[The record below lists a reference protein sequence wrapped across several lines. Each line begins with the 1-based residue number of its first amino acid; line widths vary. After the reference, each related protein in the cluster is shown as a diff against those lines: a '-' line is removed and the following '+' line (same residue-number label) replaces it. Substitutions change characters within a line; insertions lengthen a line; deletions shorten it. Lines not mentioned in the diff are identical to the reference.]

1 MIMKSKNLY
10 KITFSLSLLAI
21 VGMAVSCNKLAGLE
35 RQTDWE
41 FTPVTVDPHINMSA
55 WDYLKK
61 RALGT
66 VAADTVFKRMY
77 EAVVYSEI
85 DTTEYTKPGRTFIFL
100 HNDAVRRLSS
110 NKYTTDCYWGR
121 DSVGTPKRPAVAW
134 SEYPKDKVKNLL
146 LYLIAEGNHT
156 FETLTP
162 LNVTTKTLAPAGSN
176 PNNPDNIILF
186 RVDNSG
192 SYPIRINDF
201 IGSTRI
207 TTVRTGGILATNGP
221 IHVVD
226 RIVDYNR

>member
-1 MIMKSKNLY
+1 MKMKIF
-10 KITFSLSLLAI
+10 KITAFALSFLLVAGTLFS
-21 VGMAVSCNKLAGLE
+21 CKKLAGLE
-35 RQTDWE
+35 RQEDWE
-41 FTPVTVDPHINMSA
+41 FTPTTVDPHIKMSA
-55 WDYLKK
+55 WEYLKK
-61 RALGT
+61 RATGPLA
-66 VAADTVFKRMY
+66 VDTIFKRMY

-85 DTTEYTKPGRTFIFL
+85 DTMEYSKPGRTYVFL
-100 HNDAVRRLSS
+100 HNDAVRRLVS

-121 DSVGTPKRPAVAW
+121 DSVGSPKRPANAW

-162 LNVTTKTLAPAGSN
+162 VNITAKTLEPAGSN
-176 PNNPDNIILF
+176 PNNPENIMLF
-186 RVDNSG
+186 RVDNTG

-207 TTVRTGGILATNGP
+207 TTVRTGGILSTNGP
-221 IHVVD
+221 IQVVD